1 MLDQVPVESR
11 SARKA
16 LSPVVLAVP
25 SPRMRAA
32 DLAAAGGDTAV
43 ARSPGSGRPPSDDLL
58 EPSSADPRGER

>member
-25 SPRMRAA
+25 SPRMR
-32 DLAAAGGDTAV
+32 AAGGDTAV